1 MVKKNEII
9 EIKIDKIV
17 NGGEGLG
24 YYEDFAV
31 FVPMSV
37 PGDILKV
44 KIISVKKTYA
54 RGLIEEIITPGEERI
69 EDSSKISFEDFQGC
83 DFAMLKYDAQLK
95 YKKEMVEDVMK
106 KIGKNNSV
114 VVNNT
119 IGSVNPYH
127 YRNKIIEPFSK
138 VNGEIITGFFKRKS
152 HEVFEVEE
160 NILNSKLGNKIIKE
174 LKVILNR
181 EKVSVYDEKKHEGIL
196 RNIMV
201 RTNSQNQAMV
211 VLIINANKV
220 EKRYKDILMELK
232 NKVPEIVSLYV
243 SLNNKRT
250 NVAIGDKNIFI
261 WGEKALKEEIA
272 GIHFNISLKSFFQ
285 INLEQTK
292 KLYKTAVDLLEN
304 IENKNVVDAYSGT
317 GTIAMIMSKKASKVY
332 AIELVESAT
341 RDGEKTAKENGIEN
355 IDFINGTVED
365 KLATLISEGKK
376 IDAVVFDP
384 PRKGIDE
391 NSLTEI
397 AKTGIKEIVYIS
409 CNPST
414 FARDSEILGKLGY
427 SLDRV
432 QPVDMF
438 PGTAHTEVV
447 GRFYK

>member
-1 MVKKNEII
+1 MKKEKKKSVLTRII
-9 EIKIDKIV
+9 PYAGKRKYMLFLAMAFSALSGILLLMPMWYIHNIIKNVILNGNV
-17 NGGEGLG
+17 NYTMIRENIAYAVIFPCVGLG
-24 YYEDFAV
+24 LYVLAGIFSHLFA
-31 FVPMSV
+31 
-37 PGDILKV
+37 
-44 KIISVKKTYA
+44 
-54 RGLIEEIITPGEERI
+54 
-69 EDSSKISFEDFQGC
+69 
-83 DFAMLKYDAQLK
+83 
-95 YKKEMVEDVMK
+95 
-106 KIGKNNSV
+106 
-114 VVNNT
+114 
-119 IGSVNPYH
+119 
-127 YRNKIIEPFSK
+127 
-138 VNGEIITGFFKRKS
+138 
-152 HEVFEVEE
+152 FEVEE

>member
-106 KIGKNNSV
+106 KIGKNHSV

-119 IGSVNPYH
+119 IGSINPYH